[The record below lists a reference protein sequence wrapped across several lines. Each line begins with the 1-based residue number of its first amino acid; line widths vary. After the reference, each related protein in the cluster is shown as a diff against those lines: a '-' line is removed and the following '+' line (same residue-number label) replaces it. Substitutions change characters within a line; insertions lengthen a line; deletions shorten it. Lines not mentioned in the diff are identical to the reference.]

1 MKISSI
7 YASSAAAASLIS
19 GVAAFVPPENLNCF
33 QHKVQHADSSSSSSS
48 SSSSTFLAGHPHG
61 AGGGNAA
68 VAEAEAPVGF
78 IDGELR
84 GAAMKLHTRAQA
96 PREGQAPEP
105 SQPKEKHVTALDDYL
120 HFLVDSKAV
129 YEAFEEVVN
138 DLDNMAAYRNTGL
151 ERVKALDEDIAFI
164 CEEYGVTKPEVGDFG
179 QSYAQEIRK
188 MAKDSKVPELMCH
201 YYNHYFAHT
210 AGGIMIGKA
219 MAAQL
224 LDKKVLNFYK
234 WQTPDGEV
242 IESRKPL
249 SLLEPVKAE
258 IEKMA
263 AAWSDEERKRC
274 VDETAATFRFGG
286 QLNSYL
292 SGGSSPH

>member
-7 YASSAAAASLIS
+7 FVSTVAVAQVDGI
-19 GVAAFVPPENLNCF
+19 AAFVPSGNSNYF
-33 QHKVQHADSSSSSSS
+33 HHMVQHAL

-61 AGGGNAA
+61 ASGDGNAA
-68 VAEAEAPVGF
+68 VAEAEAPVKGF

-84 GAAMKLHTRAQA
+84 GAAMRLHTRAQA

-105 SQPKEKHVTALDDYL
+105 SQPKEKHVTTLDDYL

-129 YEAFEEVVN
+129 YEAFEEVVSE
-138 DLDNMAAYRNTGL
+138 LDDMAVYRNTGL

-164 CEEYGVTKPEVGDFG
+164 CDEYAVAKPEVGEYG
-179 QSYAQEIRK
+179 KAYAQEIRK
-188 MAKDSKVPELMCH
+188 LAKEGKVPELMCH

-234 WQTPDGEV
+234 WSTPSGEV

-263 AAWSDEERKRC
+263 AAWSDEERKKC
-274 VDETAATFRFGG
+274 VDETATTFRFGG

>member
-1 MKISSI
+1 MKLSSI
-7 YASSAAAASLIS
+7 CTSVAAAVSLTS
-19 GVAAFVPPENLNCF
+19 GALAFVPATN
-33 QHKVQHADSSSSSSS
+33 QHKVALSTSTTPRT
-48 SSSSTFLAGHPHG
+48 TFLAGHPPH
-61 AGGGNAA
+61 GGGDAA
-68 VAEAEAPVGF
+68 VTEVEAEAPVGF

-84 GAAMKLHTRAQA
+84 GAAMRLHTRSQA

-105 SQPKEKHVTALDDYL
+105 SRPKKHVTTLDDYL
-120 HFLVDSKAV
+120 HFLVDSQAV
-129 YEAFEEVVN
+129 YQAFEDVAN
-138 DLDNMAAYRNTGL
+138 DLEVMGPYRNTGL

-164 CEEYGVTKPEVGDFG
+164 CSEYGVARPEIGEYG
-179 QSYAQEIRK
+179 NTYAKEIRK
-188 MAKDSKVPELMCH
+188 LAKDGKVPELMCH

-219 MAAQL
+219 MAAAL

-234 WQTPDGEV
+234 WTTPEGDV

-249 SLLEPVKAE
+249 SLLEPVRAG

-263 AAWSDEERKRC
+263 AAWSGEERKRC
-274 VDETAATFRFGG
+274 VDETAATFRYGG

>member
-1 MKISSI
+1 MKITSI
-7 YASSAAAASLIS
+7 FASTAAATASLLS
-19 GVAAFVPPENLNCF
+19 GVAAFVPPANHI
-33 QHKVQHADSSSSSSS
+33 QQPQRVSSP
-48 SSSSTFLAGHPHG
+48 TCVGGHPHG
-61 AGGGNAA
+61 SGSEAA
-68 VAEAEAPVGF
+68 VAEPEAPVGF

-84 GAAMKLHTRAQA
+84 GAAMRLHTKSQA

-105 SQPKEKHVTALDDYL
+105 SRPKGKHVTTLKDYL
-120 HFLVDSKAV
+120 NFLVDSQAV
-129 YEAFEEVVN
+129 YQAFEEVV
-138 DLDNMAAYRNTGL
+138 DELEDMAAYRNTGL
-151 ERVKALDEDIAFI
+151 ERVKALEEDIAFI
-164 CEEYGVTKPEVGDFG
+164 CGEYGIDRPEVGEYG
-179 QSYAQEIRK
+179 SSYAEEIRK
-188 MAKDSKVPELMCH
+188 MAKGGKVPELMCH

-234 WQTPDGEV
+234 WTTSGGEV

-258 IEKMA
+258 IENMA

-274 VDETAATFRFGG
+274 VDETAATFRYGG